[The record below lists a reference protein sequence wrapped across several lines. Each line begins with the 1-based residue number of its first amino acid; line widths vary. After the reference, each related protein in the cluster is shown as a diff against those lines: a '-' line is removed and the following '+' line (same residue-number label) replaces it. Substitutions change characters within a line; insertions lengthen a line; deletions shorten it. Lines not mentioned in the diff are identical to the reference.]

1 MMKIQSKKLAS
12 KWPTLVSLGLS
23 MGFMLAALP
32 ACTGGD
38 GLSKQPN
45 VELIQDM
52 MDQPALKAQDSEPG
66 QLNKAASRIPPEGT
80 VPVGYKP
87 YPYPGQPE
95 TAAQR
100 LKNPVAGNMTPQ
112 LLEVGRR
119 KYEIYC
125 QVCHGETGAGD
136 GPVAVKMASKPP
148 PVTSDKIKKMS
159 DGGIYHIIT
168 DGQGLMGSYA
178 YQIVKE
184 EDRWALVNYVRN
196 LQKLSE
202 RASTKQ

>member
-1 MMKIQSKKLAS
+1 
-12 KWPTLVSLGLS
+12 
-23 MGFMLAALP
+23 
-32 ACTGGD
+32 
-38 GLSKQPN
+38 
-45 VELIQDM
+45 
-52 MDQPALKAQDSEPG
+52 
-66 QLNKAASRIPPEGT
+66 
-80 VPVGYKP
+80 VGYKP

>member
-1 MMKIQSKKLAS
+1 MMKTQSNKLAS
-12 KWPTLVSLGLS
+12 KWPTLLSLGLS
-23 MGFMLAALP
+23 VSVMLAVFP

-66 QLNKAASRIPPEGT
+66 QPNKAASRIPPEGT